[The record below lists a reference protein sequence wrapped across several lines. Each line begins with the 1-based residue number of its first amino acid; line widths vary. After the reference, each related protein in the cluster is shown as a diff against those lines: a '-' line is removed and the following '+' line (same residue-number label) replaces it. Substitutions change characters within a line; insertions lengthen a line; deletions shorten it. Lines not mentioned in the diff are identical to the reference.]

1 MPRLLASLALF
12 AIMSIASAEVP
23 ETLFIETAHAT
34 LEDLTGQVSRVS
46 ADRRK
51 VLDPAVDFVAE
62 RIAAGEPVLLTFI
75 CTHNSRRSHLAQIW
89 AQIAADYYRLPRV
102 ETYSGGTEATA
113 CNIRTVRSLRRSGLQ
128 IVASSEG
135 DNPVYLV
142 QYAEQRAPL
151 EVYSKVYNDQPNPQQ
166 GYAAMMCCSDVD
178 ERCPIVHGAA
188 ARIPLH
194 YIDPK
199 ASDDTP
205 QEAATYDERSIEIG
219 SEMFYVFS
227 QAAKRRGD

>member
-1 MPRLLASLALF
+1 MPA
-12 AIMSIASAEVP
+12 ASADVP
-23 ETLFIETAHAT
+23 NTMFLETTGPTIEKLAGEAN
-34 LEDLTGQVSRVS
+34 DVA

-51 VLDPAVDFVAE
+51 VLDPAVDFVVE
-62 RIAAGEPVLLTFI
+62 RISAGEPVQLTFI

-89 AQIAADYYRLPRV
+89 AQVAADYFQLPGV

-113 CNIRTVRSLRRSGLQ
+113 CNIRTVRSLRRAGLQ
-128 IVASSEG
+128 LVASTES

-142 QYAEQRAPL
+142 QYADNRAPL
-151 EVYSKVYNDQPNPQQ
+151 EVYSKVYNAQPNPQQ

-178 ERCPIVHGAA
+178 EHCPIVHGAA

-194 YIDPK
+194 YVDPK
-199 ASDDTP
+199 ESDDTP

-219 SEMFYVFS
+219 REMFYVFS
-227 QAAKRRGD
+227 QVAMRVDK